1 MLNFVI
7 VLENYRGIQSGLKS
21 MLLINEIE
29 LGRNFWI
36 DKRGKVFLIWE

>member
-1 MLNFVI
+1 MLDFVI
-7 VLENYRGIQSGLKS
+7 ILENYRGIQYGMKS

-29 LGRNFWI
+29 SGRNSWM